1 MMGLDMYYS
10 NMIDVTTGKD
20 YKENDFVIN
29 LVFLIY
35 LITDDLFVLSFQ
47 PSQVYNVPDENV

>member
-10 NMIDVTTGKD
+10 NMVDITTGKD
-20 YKENDFVIN
+20 YKENDFVFN
-29 LVFLIY
+29 LVFLKY
-35 LITDDLFVLSFQ
+35 WITDDLFVLSFQ